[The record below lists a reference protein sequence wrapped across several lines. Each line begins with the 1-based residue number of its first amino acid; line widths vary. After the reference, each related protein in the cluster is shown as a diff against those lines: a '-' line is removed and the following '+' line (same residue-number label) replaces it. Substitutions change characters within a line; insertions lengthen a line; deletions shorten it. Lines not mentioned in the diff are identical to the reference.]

1 MAKKPS
7 HKAPGAFA
15 GRPGFV
21 AYYRVS
27 TAKQGQ
33 SGLGLEAQREA
44 VERHVRSVQGSIL
57 AEYIEIESGKKNDRP
72 EVARAISACRARRA
86 TLVIAK
92 LDRLARNV
100 AFVSN
105 LMEAGVEFVACDNP
119 FATRLTIHILAA
131 VAEHER
137 EMISARTTA
146 ALAAAKARG
155 VRLGNPAL
163 RAGDAVAARRANAA
177 RVAQADQHA
186 ADVLPY
192 ITAARSAGAASL
204 AEVARAL
211 TARGIR
217 TPAGGLEWCD
227 VQVRRVLTRNRPTG

>member
-1 MAKKPS
+1 MAKKPTQ
-7 HKAPGAFA
+7 KGAA
-15 GRPGFV
+15 GLSAVPGFV

-44 VERHVRSVQGSIL
+44 VERHVRAVGGMVL
-57 AEYIEIESGKKNDRP
+57 AEYVEIESGKRNDRP
-72 EVARAISACRARRA
+72 EVAKAIAACRARRA
-86 TLVIAK
+86 ILVIAK

-100 AFVSN
+100 AFVSG

-119 FATRLTIHILAA
+119 FATRLTVHILAA

-137 EMISARTTA
+137 ELISARTTA
-146 ALAAAKARG
+146 ALAAARARG
-155 VRLGNPAL
+155 VKLGNPAL
-163 RAGDAVAARRANAA
+163 RAGNAEAARLANAA
-177 RVAQADQHA
+177 RMAQAARHA

-192 ITAARSAGAASL
+192 IAAARSAGATSL
-204 AEVARAL
+204 AEIARAL

-227 VQVRRVLTRNRPTG
+227 VQVRRILARQPAQ

>member
-1 MAKKPS
+1 MAKKAPQ
-7 HKAPGAFA
+7 KAAGGPPGK
-15 GRPGFV
+15 PGFV

-33 SGLGLEAQREA
+33 SGLGLDAQREA
-44 VERHVRSVQGSIL
+44 VERHVRSVLGVVL

-72 EVARAISACRARRA
+72 EVAKALAACRAHRA
-86 TLVIAK
+86 ILVIAK

-119 FATRLTIHILAA
+119 YATRLTIHILAA

-155 VRLGNPAL
+155 IRLGNPAL
-163 RAGDAVAARRANAA
+163 RAGNAEAARRASAV
-177 RVAQADQHA
+177 RTRHADRHA
-186 ADVLPY
+186 ADVMPF
-192 ITAARSAGAASL
+192 IAAARSAGATSMSDI
-204 AEVARAL
+204 ARAL

-227 VQVRRVLTRNRPTG
+227 VKVRRILVRVRLG